1 MLTVSNTYA
10 LHRIALPSLEVIYRE
25 NIWIESLFP
34 EAELEGQSQTP
45 STGLRHP
52 SLEEGAG
59 KRCSECETDA
69 AAAAATAAAVSE
81 V

>member
-1 MLTVSNTYA
+1 MKYCDSTP
-10 LHRIALPSLEVIYRE
+10 LPARASER
-25 NIWIESLFP
+25 P
-34 EAELEGQSQTP
+34 MQTP